1 METASAQVAV
11 KAKIL
16 EVNVSV
22 APKAG
27 YSELWELAADGI
39 YRYRPTGTYYYRPF
53 LSSGKRTH
61 RSLKTKN
68 LKIAKERYMAF
79 CTQNGHVAE
88 SKLKVAHIIDRYE
101 KDGFLDENLETRP
114 QKRRLTKSGTA
125 QCSANSGRRF
135 GLGCIRP

>member
-27 YSELWELAADGI
+27 YSELWELASDGI

-68 LKIAKERYMAF
+68 LKIAKERYMAL
-79 CTQNGHVAE
+79 CTQNGHA
-88 SKLKVAHIIDRYE
+88 A
-101 KDGFLDENLETRP
+101 
-114 QKRRLTKSGTA
+114 
-125 QCSANSGRRF
+125 GRRETP
-135 GLGCIRP
+135 RPFCRCRQGKTRVLAATKNKSKIHS